1 MSWVC
6 FKRLALTPNN
16 SLSRCDSPFLALVDV
31 RDARN
36 YTALDIAQEAGDENQ
51 PIISY
56 LSHVMGVTSSSGM
69 LST

>member
-1 MSWVC
+1 M
-6 FKRLALTPNN
+6 
-16 SLSRCDSPFLALVDV
+16 DV

-56 LSHVMGVTSSSGM
+56 LSHVMGVTSSSEKGNGG
-69 LST
+69 SDNAADDS